1 MTLKNIVRIIR
12 REPASLINN
21 IAGGSFGLPASVL
34 LTVFIQYEVSF
45 DKHFTNSERIHRLNS
60 IWVNEGESTIMPIS
74 LRSAYTELP
83 RLITGIE
90 TAVQVYRGFEKEVTQ
105 DENRHKDL
113 TLLYSDPEFFS
124 LFDLNFIHGNPETA
138 LSGVLEVVIT
148 QEVATRIFGTD
159 QAVGESIVMETNSYE
174 VTAVVENIPAN
185 THFEFDLM
193 MPMKAV
199 ANLQGLGGL
208 EFFTYYMLEEGT
220 NHSNVLTSL
229 CKQNSDI
236 LTKRFASFEGS
247 SFSSSTE
254 PLEKLHLHTTAVM
267 DLTPSGSLKTIL
279 IMLVV
284 AILVL
289 VLALSNF
296 INLYILNGARRSKEI
311 GIRKVNGAN
320 RPKLILQFYL
330 ETTVVVTI
338 SFILGAVLALILL
351 PEFSRVMQRES
362 FMTIVN
368 TPVFYLMLLAVY
380 IATILLS
387 GFYPAILLSRSDPVR
402 LIQGTINPAG
412 DKQFLLKFASV
423 FQITVTLFMLS
434 TLLGINTQTRH
445 LKHLSPGY
453 NPDGIVM
460 VYNLNEQLLN
470 NYPALHDRLTNIP
483 GVEAV
488 SASGHTIGAGTSG
501 QGIRMYGDMP
511 NQSKT
516 IAEYRIHPGLCK
528 IYQFNLINGR
538 FLDPDRPPD
547 RSGVI
552 LNEAAVLMMGSTPD
566 KIVGESVVMRQD
578 PMEVIGVLED
588 FHYSSAANKIEPLVF
603 TAYSNRI
610 RNIPIRF
617 APGADEVKTLE
628 LINETI
634 QSFDPDYIMM
644 KRYASDIYA
653 SYYRGE
659 DRLRNILG
667 AGSILSVIIVLLGI
681 YALVS
686 HNIVRRTKEI
696 GIRKVMGGSTGNML
710 VMIYRST
717 LKWTALA
724 AIIAVPLSWI
734 YLNNW
739 LQDYMVRIPLY
750 WWIFAGSILL
760 VAIFE
765 TLITLGQTWRT
776 ARKNPVE
783 ALRYE

>member
-1 MTLKNIVRIIR
+1 MTLKNIFKIIKR
-12 REPASLINN
+12 DPVSLITN
-21 IAGGSFGLPASVL
+21 IAGLSFGLAASVL

-45 DKHFTNSERIHRLNS
+45 DKHFSNSERIHRLNT
-60 IWVNEGESTIMPIS
+60 IWINEGESSIMPIC
-74 LRSAYTELP
+74 LRSAYTDIP
-83 RLITGIE
+83 RVVTGIE
-90 TAVQVYRGFEKEVTQ
+90 TAVQIFRGFKREVTHG
-105 DENRHKDL
+105 ENRYKDL
-113 TLLYSDPEFFS
+113 NLLYSDPDFFR
-124 LFDLNFIHGNPETA
+124 LFDLKFVSGNPENV
-138 LSGVLEVVIT
+138 LSGVQEVVLT
-148 QEVATRIFGTD
+148 QELAIRIFGTD
-159 QAVGESIVMETNSYE
+159 QVVGESIEMDTISYM
-174 VTAVVENIPAN
+174 VTAVIENIPAN
-185 THFEFDLM
+185 THFYFDML

-199 ANLQGLGGL
+199 SNLAGLGGL
-208 EFFTYYMLEEGT
+208 EFFTYFMLEEGT
-220 NHSNVLTSL
+220 NHPQVLSSI
-229 CKQNSDI
+229 CKQNTAT
-236 LTKRFASFEGS
+236 LTERFADFGGS
-247 SFSSSTE
+247 SFSSGTE
-254 PLEKLHLHTTAVM
+254 PLEKLHLYTTAVM
-267 DLTPSGSLKTIL
+267 DLTPSGSLKTII

-338 SFILGAVLALILL
+338 SFLFGAVLALILL

-380 IATILLS
+380 VVTILLS
-387 GFYPAILLSRSDPVR
+387 GFYPALLLSKSDPVH
-402 LIQGTINPAG
+402 LILGNVNPAG
-412 DKQFLLKFASV
+412 DKHLLLKLASI
-423 FQITVTLFMLS
+423 FQVTVTLFMLS
-434 TLLGINTQTRH
+434 ILLGINAQTRH
-445 LKHLSPGY
+445 LKLLSPGY
-453 NPDGIVM
+453 NPEGVVM
-460 VYNLNEQLLN
+460 LYNLNERLAN
-470 NYPALHDRLTNIP
+470 NYPALYDRLVNLP

-488 SASGHTIGAGTSG
+488 AASTHTIGGGPSG
-501 QGIRMYGDMP
+501 QGIRMYSDLP

-516 IAEYRIHPGLCK
+516 IAEYRIHPGLCNL
-528 IYQFNLINGR
+528 YQFNLKNGR
-538 FLDPDRPPD
+538 FFDPDRAPD

-566 KIVGESVVMRQD
+566 KIVGESVAMGED

-588 FHYSSAANKIEPLVF
+588 FHYSSAANKIEPLMF
-603 TAYSNRI
+603 TAYSDRI
-610 RNIPIRF
+610 RNIPVRF
-617 APGADEVKTLE
+617 APGADETKTLE
-628 LINETI
+628 LINEAI
-634 QSFDPDYIMM
+634 QSFDPDYIMIN
-644 KRYASDIYA
+644 RYASDIYA
-653 SYYRGE
+653 GYYKGE
-659 DRLRNILG
+659 ERLRNILG

-686 HNIVRRTKEI
+686 HNIVSRTKEI
-696 GIRKVMGGSTGNML
+696 GIRKVMGGSTGSML
-710 VMIYRST
+710 VMIYSST

-724 AIIAVPLSWI
+724 AIIAVPLSWL

-739 LQDYMVRIPLY
+739 LQDYTVRIPLY